1 MMKLSISFSSK
12 APCNLCLIYYLC
24 LLSMISSGCSRESLP
39 DQGRALAAYGDQV
52 LYEQEVAYFLP
63 DSLSVDDSSR
73 LTQQYIDEW
82 VRGQVVKEAA
92 NQAIN
97 NLDERVAYL
106 MRAYERSVIEHEYA
120 SHLLKTNPEKLAI
133 SEAEVRAYYEDNLAK
148 FQSRATHYQYFY
160 LKTPLAG
167 QYKVVNLIRSE
178 DEEKVQELIEWS
190 RENAT
195 EYKLD
200 SSYVSESEI
209 ERVSDGYY
217 YGDIKKASI
226 GTPYT
231 YAHDEDGTMQYD
243 FFRLLAVIEPGDQL
257 PLSMCRE
264 RIVQVLRNQR
274 KEELINKQ
282 INGLVKQAQ
291 AANKVQTY

>member
-1 MMKLSISFSSK
+1 ML
-12 APCNLCLIYYLC
+12 
-24 LLSMISSGCSRESLP
+24 SSGCSSEELP
-39 DQGRALAAYGDQV
+39 DQGKALAAYGDQV

-63 DSLSVDDSSR
+63 DSLSVEDSSR

-92 NQAIN
+92 NQAVDD
-97 NLDERVAYL
+97 LDERVAYL

-120 SHLLKTNPEKLAI
+120 SHLLKSHPEKLAA
-133 SEAEVRAYYEDNLAK
+133 SEAEIRAYYEANLAK
-148 FQSRATHYQYFY
+148 FQSRTTHYQYFY
-160 LKTPLAG
+160 VKTQLAG

-178 DEEKVQELIEWS
+178 DEEKIQELIEWS
-190 RENAT
+190 QQNAS

-200 SSYVSESEI
+200 SSYVSEGEI
-209 ERVSDGYY
+209 ERISDGYY

-226 GTPYT
+226 GTPYA
-231 YAHDEDGTMQYD
+231 YAHDEEGTMHYD

-264 RIVQVLRNQR
+264 RIAQVLRNQR

-282 INGLVKQAQ
+282 INGLVKQAK